1 MSFLPTLALLSL
13 IVSSCGCGEA
23 GTNYAQFLK
32 EANRI
37 VKTGG
42 RVLIA
47 EVPCVLPP
55 CCLAAE
61 PVSRRALLG
70 AAHGQQTAK

>member
-55 CCLAAE
+55 CCRASLEARAPRGRARAAD
-61 PVSRRALLG
+61 G
-70 AAHGQQTAK
+70 

>member
-1 MSFLPTLALLSL
+1 MSLVPTLALPSL
-13 IVSSCGCGEA
+13 VVSSYGCGEA

-47 EVPCVLPP
+47 EVPCVLPS
-55 CCLAAE
+55 CRLAAE
-61 PVSRRALLG
+61 PVARRALQEG
-70 AAHGQQTAK
+70 AHGQQTTK